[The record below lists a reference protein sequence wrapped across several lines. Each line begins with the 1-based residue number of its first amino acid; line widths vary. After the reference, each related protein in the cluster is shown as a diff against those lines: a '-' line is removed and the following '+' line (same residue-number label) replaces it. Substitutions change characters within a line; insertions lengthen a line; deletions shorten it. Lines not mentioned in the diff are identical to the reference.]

1 MNLRGYGFLV
11 TLFFSFSLSAQPL
24 MQTHVSGTSIEDHA
38 VDSTEQQIALRL
50 FEDSLRF
57 YHREFRHASS
67 GQYIDATSLRE
78 GSVQENNSSVA
89 ATGMGL
95 IALALGDAAGITPE
109 ALPLAHKSLSQVL
122 DSSYSRRHPQW
133 GWFRH
138 WFNASDGS
146 DNGGSRGDGYSTID
160 TAILTAGAVLAGNY
174 FQSTAG
180 EAGRNFRELS
190 DRLLQSVN
198 WESAIAD
205 MNMGRIVLAYNLEDG
220 QARGQTAKFNE
231 YVVVACMGKLA
242 EERRGRSGRMTQFWN
257 SHFADPHR
265 LPKKTYPVNGVQTSV
280 LTDFPFHFLSSFAIQ
295 FSYYLCGS
303 VNSNAGYVQ
312 YFKNAMQADRAW
324 FSHQSVKRRFYWGSG
339 AGEALNFRY
348 SADAVSRNADLI
360 VSPHIVA
367 GFLAESPEL
376 MTDLSAMYLDRDC
389 LYAKDGLEVL
399 WRCSLRQPQVRLN
412 RLQAIDFSSMFLG
425 LATVHPKI
433 GKEFFKT
440 YSP

>member
-1 MNLRGYGFLV
+1 MILFVSTANLAQ
-11 TLFFSFSLSAQPL
+11 SLSSATASDVRWAGSL
-24 MQTHVSGTSIEDHA
+24 RNTTL
-38 VDSTEQQIALRL
+38 DSSEQQIALRL

-57 YHREFRHASS
+57 YHREFRHMSS
-67 GQYIDATSLRE
+67 GQYIDATSLRADA
-78 GSVQENNSSVA
+78 VQENNSSVA

-95 IALALGDAAGITPE
+95 VALAIGDAAGVTPD
-109 ALPLAHKSLSQVL
+109 ALALAEKSLSQIL
-122 DSSYSRRHPQW
+122 SPTYSRRHPQW

-146 DNGGSRGDGYSTID
+146 DNGGSRGDGFSTID
-160 TAILTAGAVLAGNY
+160 TAILAAGAVLAGNY
-174 FQSTAG
+174 FQTTAG
-180 EAGRNFRELS
+180 PAGRNFREMS

-205 MNMGRIVLAYNLEDG
+205 MNLGRIVLAYNLEDG
-220 QARGQTAKFNE
+220 RPRGQTAKFNE

-242 EERRGRSGRMTQFWN
+242 EQRRGRAGRMTQFWN

-265 LPKKTYPVNGVQTSV
+265 LPKKTFPVNGVQTPV
-280 LTDFPFHFLSSFAIQ
+280 LTDFPLHFLSSFAIQ

-303 VNSNAGYVQ
+303 VNSNSNYIQ

-324 FSHQSVKRRFYWGSG
+324 FSQQPVRKRFYWGSG
-339 AGEALNFRY
+339 AGEALNARY
-348 SADAVSRNADLI
+348 SADAISRNNDLI

-376 MTDLSAMYLDRDC
+376 TTDLAALYLDRDC
-389 LYAKDGLEVL
+389 VYSKNGLEVL

-425 LATVHPKI
+425 LATIHPKV